1 MLDLCRLHLAR
12 MLPHADGASQRRGLT
27 SHGNRSSCGICRIV
41 VLLYVF
47 MSDAVAW
54 SYAMILFSRPGY
66 VRDLEWEPQL
76 GQHAVTEPP
85 SALSDLAEPIPIV
98 YPNTQGPDTGEE
110 CSSVRNT
117 AMFSPAD
124 EREQRWLAFEQ
135 SMAASPSM
143 NDTDS
148 NARAASASKVSQE
161 EPIPLSEVLV
171 QGPDPPELTGR
182 LETSEPAIP
191 PPHTPAVDT
200 RMPEPS
206 RRPPEMSVYAP
217 SLLHCQ
223 HCQRARPPRAHHCRR
238 CGTCVLRMDH
248 HCPWIGGCVGAENY
262 QYYYNTVFWAL
273 LLSLY
278 VIISMAPLFARG
290 VKSQEGL
297 PWSERIRGWNVD
309 GYMISVFVIAFFFF
323 LFTGSLFVV
332 HTYLSGHNLT
342 SIEQRAINSFRAREG
357 WLLRRYY
364 SKHGQGGTLGSG
376 PVAAWRR
383 FRARR
388 QLLRAWN
395 DRWGS
400 VQREGN
406 PWWIASLQEWEYA
419 TSSPE
424 AISREADLEKSLGL
438 SYATVPHTGRPASKL
453 DHDTAPLLVEKPT
466 LSSSPFLLNMEQS
479 LGPIWGWFLPIPL
492 RSHAGLHFPLN
503 PRFSDEGL
511 WMPKEAWP
519 RIAQGSMNPA

>member
-1 MLDLCRLHLAR
+1 MLTEHPNAMGSR
-12 MLPHADGASQRRGLT
+12 
-27 SHGNRSSCGICRIV
+27 
-41 VLLYVF
+41 YVK
-47 MSDAVAW
+47 
-54 SYAMILFSRPGY
+54 
-66 VRDLEWEPQL
+66 DLEWEPQL
-76 GQHAVTEPP
+76 GQHAGTEPLSVP
-85 SALSDLAEPIPIV
+85 SDLAEPISIV
-98 YPNTQGPDTGEE
+98 YPNKQGPDTGEE

-117 AMFSPAD
+117 AMFSPPD
-124 EREQRWLAFEQ
+124 EREQRWLAFKQ

-161 EPIPLSEVLV
+161 EPIPLNEVLV

-182 LETSEPAIP
+182 LETSAPAIP

-223 HCQRARPPRAHHCRR
+223 HC
-238 CGTCVLRMDH
+238 
-248 HCPWIGGCVGAENY
+248 CVGAENY

-273 LLSLY
+273 LLALY

-297 PWSERIRGWNVD
+297 PWSERIRGWKVD

-376 PVAAWRR
+376 PIAAWRR

-419 TSSPE
+419 TSSSE

-492 RSHAGLHFPLN
+492 RSRAGLHFPLN
-503 PRFSDEGL
+503 PRYSDEGL

-519 RIAQGSMNPA
+519 SVAQGSMNRA